1 MENRFT
7 LRLNGKTIFESKKIK
22 YLGIIMDDQLTWK
35 FHIIE
40 LRKKLNRT
48 IGMLFK
54 MKNIAPLRVLHSLYY
69 ALFHSHLSYGI
80 CVWGNAT
87 NEALQPLGIA
97 QNKIVRILSNADY
110 DASTASLYS
119 NLGILKVEDIFK
131 HQIGSLMWD
140 IENKNQRYA
149 W

>member
-1 MENRFT
+1 
-7 LRLNGKTIFESKKIK
+7 
-22 YLGIIMDDQLTWK
+22 
-35 FHIIE
+35 
-40 LRKKLNRT
+40 
-48 IGMLFK
+48 MLFK

-87 NEALQPLGIA
+87 NEALQPLDIA

-119 NLGILKVEDIFK
+119 NLGIMKVEDIFK

-140 IENKNQRYA
+140 IENRKLNDRFSCLFEKVSTRHRYNTRSA
-149 W
+149 SNNKLCTDFKENTSHGTKTFRNYGSKL